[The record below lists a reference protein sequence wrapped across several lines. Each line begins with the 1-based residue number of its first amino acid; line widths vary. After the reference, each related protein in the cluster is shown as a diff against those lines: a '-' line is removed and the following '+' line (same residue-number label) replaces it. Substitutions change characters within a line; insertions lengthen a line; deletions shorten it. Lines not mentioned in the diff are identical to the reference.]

1 MLRAAGPQWSPDGQ
15 QILFVSEVFPG
26 TADDEANKQAAKAV
40 KEGTF
45 TGGVQQFGLA
55 ENGVGYVYDA
65 NNKALIPDAVRATL
79 NALTADIIAGRITV
93 PSTRPGTK

>member
-1 MLRAAGPQWSPDGQ
+1 MVKGIDES
-15 QILFVSEVFPG
+15 VF
-26 TADDEANKQAAKAV
+26 QAAKAV
-40 KEGTF
+40 QDGTF
-45 TGGVQQFGLA
+45 KGGIQQFGLA
-55 ENGVGYVYDA
+55 ERGVGYVYDA